1 MLHHIVHR
9 VRRPV
14 YLGPLVTPYI
24 FTAPPFESVLKL
36 RLAAEGSHDAAAG
49 DVSDDAALS
58 PQQQQ
63 QQQQDQQQQQQQQ
76 QQQDQQQDQQ
86 QQQQQQDQQQQQQQQ
101 QQLSCA
107 SPGFSV
113 KAGSFQCIWFICL
126 GEKHQSPVIQ
136 WWRGQAADAAA
147 RTAAAGVDGRVLV
160 SLQNTA
166 PSAAVEGRDV
176 QAAAAAA
183 AAAVAAA
190 AVAAEAAVTVT
201 AASVVPVSHFSC
213 AITADAAALPQLTAV
228 GPM

>member
-14 YLGPLVTPYI
+14 YLGPLATPYI

-36 RLAAEGSHDAAAG
+36 RLAAEGRHDAAAG

-58 PQQQQ
+58 PQQQ
-63 QQQQDQQQQQQQQ
+63 DQQQQQQQ
-76 QQQDQQQDQQ
+76 DQ

-166 PSAAVEGRDV
+166 VEGNDV

-183 AAAVAAA
+183 EAA
-190 AVAAEAAVTVT
+190 AAEAAVAVT